1 MKKHILTAIATSA
14 FTLPVI
20 AEETETIDPSD
31 LTRVYTQAAVFVTSD
46 ADVRLSSMLTG
57 AWTENI
63 QFGGFLEA
71 NFGDSQAKAGKD
83 TLGADY
89 LGSRAQYFQVSGI
102 DNTLFPRVGFMADI
116 IHQRNEGLSD
126 TTLYS
131 IGAIGSINP
140 EYTGGIM
147 VFPNVNYTTGKVFGE
162 SAKGYMLNVFAT
174 IPMGYTGAF
183 IQAWPEYFTV
193 SGDTVEMESTAYNLM
208 FNAPLKTDRTQWLM
222 TKLQYASANIVTPT
236 GIHLDG
242 DYELK
247 AEVGVKWFF

>member
-1 MKKHILTAIATSA
+1 MRHSLLAFATALTFSSA
-14 FTLPVI
+14 AM
-20 AEETETIDPSD
+20 AEESEMIDPAD

-71 NFGDSQAKAGKD
+71 NFGDSQSTAGKD
-83 TLGADY
+83 SLGSDY

-102 DNTLFPRVGFMADI
+102 ANALIPRIGFMADI
-116 IHQRNEGLSD
+116 IHQKNEGLDD
-126 TTLYS
+126 TALYS
-131 IGAIGSINP
+131 FGAIGSINP
-140 EYTGGIM
+140 EHTGGVM
-147 VFPNVNYTTGKVFGE
+147 LFPNVNYTSGKVFGE
-162 SAKGYMLNVFAT
+162 SAKGYMLNLFAT
-174 IPMGYTGAF
+174 IPFGDTGAF

-193 SGDTVEMESTAYNLM
+193 SGETVEMESTAFNLM
-208 FNAPLKTDRTQWLM
+208 FNAPLKSDRTQWLM
-222 TKLQYASANIVTPT
+222 TKLEYAAANIVTPT
-236 GIHLDG
+236 GISIEG